1 MSERRS
7 RLSLEALASNAVLI
21 AASLLMLLPFIWMV
35 MVSLAPQ
42 GQVYSGALW
51 LQPSL
56 QAAHDNYS
64 FALSRAPLLRYM
76 FNGAVVCCSILIL
89 QLLIAAPAGYALA
102 KLPFRGRPLLMA
114 AVIVGLMI
122 PIQVPAIPLYIALGY
137 AGLLDSYTALILPF
151 VISGFG
157 IFLFRQ
163 FFATY
168 PDEVIDA
175 ARLDGFSELA
185 IVWRLML
192 PAAWPAVAAFAI
204 FSVVAHWNDLYW
216 PLVVVLRPEMMTPP
230 LGLATF
236 RQSGDSAGNVGA
248 LMAGGVMITA
258 PLVLLFALA
267 QKHFIAGMTMSRG
280 PNPIKTSKELS

>member
-1 MSERRS
+1 MLKFRRNWPTLAS
-7 RLSLEALASNAVLI
+7 LASNAVLI
-21 AASLLMLLPFIWMV
+21 VASAVMLLPFVWMV
-35 MVSLAPQ
+35 MVSLTPR
-42 GQVYSGALW
+42 GEVFTGALW

-56 QAAHDNYS
+56 QAAQENYS

-76 FNGAVVCCSILIL
+76 FNGAVICISILVL
-89 QLLIAAPAGYALA
+89 QLLVAAPAGYALA

-114 AVIVGLMI
+114 AVIAGLMI
-122 PIQVPAIPLYIALGY
+122 PIQVPAIPLYIALAY

-151 VISGFG
+151 VVSGFG

-192 PAAWPAVAAFAI
+192 PAAWPAVAAFSI

-236 RQSGDSAGNVGA
+236 RQSGESAGNVGA
-248 LMAGGVMITA
+248 LMAGGVLITA
-258 PLVLLFALA
+258 PLVVLFAFA
-267 QKHFIAGMTMSRG
+267 QKHFIAGMT
-280 PNPIKTSKELS
+280 LSARPAPVKI

>member
-1 MSERRS
+1 MSDRRPATATAK
-7 RLSLEALASNAVLI
+7 ALAGNAILI
-21 AASLLMLLPFIWMV
+21 AASLVMLLPFIWMV

-42 GQVYSGALW
+42 GEVYSGALW
-51 LQPSL
+51 LHPSL
-56 QAAHDNYS
+56 EAAQKNYG

-76 FNGAVVCCSILIL
+76 FNGAAVCFSILLL

-114 AVIVGLMI
+114 

-151 VISGFG
+151 VVSGFG

-168 PDEVIDA
+168 PNEVIDA

-192 PAAWPAVAAFAI
+192 PAAWPAVAAFSI

-216 PLVVVLRPEMMTPP
+216 PL
-230 LGLATF
+230 
-236 RQSGDSAGNVGA
+236 SCC
-248 LMAGGVMITA
+248 
-258 PLVLLFALA
+258 
-267 QKHFIAGMTMSRG
+267 G
-280 PNPIKTSKELS
+280 PK

>member
-1 MSERRS
+1 MFERR
-7 RLSLEALASNAVLI
+7 RAWPTRGALASNAVLVI
-21 AASLLMLLPFIWMV
+21 ASLVMLLPFIWMV
-35 MVSLAPQ
+35 MVSLAPR
-42 GQVYSGALW
+42 GEVYSGALW

-56 QAAHDNYS
+56 QAARDNYS
-64 FALSRAPLLRYM
+64 FALSRVPLLRYM
-76 FNGAVVCCSILIL
+76 FNGAVVCTAILVL

-122 PIQVPAIPLYIALGY
+122 PIQVPAIPLYIGLAY

-168 PDEVIDA
+168 PNEVIDA
-175 ARLDGFSELA
+175 ARLDGFSELT

-236 RQSGDSAGNVGA
+236 RQSGESAGNVGA

-258 PLVLLFALA
+258 PLVLLFAFA
-267 QKHFIAGMTMSRG
+267 QKYFILGMTMSRA
-280 PNPIKTSKELS
+280 PDSIRT

>member
-1 MSERRS
+1 MFKSPTF
-7 RLSLEALASNAVLI
+7 RLNPAGLVSHLILAT
-21 AASLLMLLPFIWMV
+21 ASLMMLLPFIWML

-42 GQVYSGALW
+42 GEVYSGALW
-51 LQPSL
+51 IKLSL
-56 QAAHDNYS
+56 QAAQDNYS

-76 FNGAVVCCSILIL
+76 FNGVVVCISILLL
-89 QLLIAAPAGYALA
+89 QLLVAAPAGYALA
-102 KLPFRGRPLLMA
+102 KLPFRAKPLLTTS
-114 AVIVGLMI
+114 VILALMI

-151 VISGFG
+151 VVSGFG

-168 PDEVIDA
+168 PDDVIDA

-185 IVWRLML
+185 IIWRLML

-248 LMAGGVMITA
+248 LMAGGVIITA
-258 PLVLLFALA
+258 PLVLLFAMA
-267 QKHFIAGMTMSRG
+267 QKYFILGMTMSRG
-280 PNPIKTSKELS
+280 SSPLKI